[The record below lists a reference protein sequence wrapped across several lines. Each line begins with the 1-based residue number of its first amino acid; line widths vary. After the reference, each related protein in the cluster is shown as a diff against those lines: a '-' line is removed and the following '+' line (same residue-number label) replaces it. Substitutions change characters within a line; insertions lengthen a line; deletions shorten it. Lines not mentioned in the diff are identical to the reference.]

1 MNIFCQPSPMMWRR
15 RKNAGPQTILETE
28 DGKAIVDENGNTIAI
43 EGQVD
48 TPGIGAVKNI
58 ATNKP
63 IGTW

>member
-1 MNIFCQPSPMMWRR
+1 MWRR